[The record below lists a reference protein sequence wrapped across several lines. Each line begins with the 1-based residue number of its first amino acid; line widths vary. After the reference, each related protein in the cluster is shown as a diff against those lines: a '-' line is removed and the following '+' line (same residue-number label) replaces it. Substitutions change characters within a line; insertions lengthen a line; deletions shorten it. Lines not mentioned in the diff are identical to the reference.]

1 MRHRCPARSL
11 LGASLF
17 LLAACGSNSTAPDG
31 GRPAISISVVPSTAS
46 LLTGGSQDFTATV
59 TNDPSKSGVTWGIT
73 GCSGGPGVCGSLSK
87 VTTTTATYTAPA
99 TVPPGTL
106 GVTATAV
113 RDNSKSVTASVAIT
127 AIVADGQIAFT
138 SIRDGNREVYLMHAD
153 GTGQVNLTNNAAD
166 DEWPVWSPDGSRILF
181 GSTRDGGS
189 VYEMNADGSGVTRLA
204 SNAADD
210 RVPAWS
216 PDGGN
221 IAFMSFRDGNWE
233 IYLMHA
239 DGTALV
245 NLTNNPAQDEWPAWS
260 PDGSK
265 ILFLSASDGRGEI
278 YVMNADG
285 SGVTQLTTMGTAFD
299 PAWSPDGTKIAF
311 DDGNEIY
318 VINADGSGLRNITN
332 DPAHFDGTP
341 VWSPDGSK
349 IAFESNR
356 DGNAEVYVMN
366 ADGSALHNLTNNP
379 AIDFAPAWRPR

>member
-1 MRHRCPARSL
+1 MPGRSFI
-11 LGASLF
+11 GASLC
-17 LLAACGSNSTAPDG
+17 LLAACGSDSTAPG
-31 GRPAISISVVPSTAS
+31 GGGPAISVAVVPSTAS
-46 LLTGGSQDFTATV
+46 LLTSGSQDFAATV
-59 TNDPSKSGVTWGIT
+59 ANEPTNSGVTWSIT
-73 GCSGGPGVCGSLSK
+73 GCSGGASACGTLSN
-87 VTTTTATYTAPA
+87 VTSTTATYTAPT

-106 GVTATAV
+106 GVTATSV
-113 RDNSKSVTASVAIT
+113 SDNRKSVTARVAIT

-138 SIRDGNREVYLMHAD
+138 SIRDGNREIYLMHAD
-153 GTGQVNLTNNAAD
+153 GTSQVNLTNNAAD

-204 SNAADD
+204 TNAADD

-216 PDGGN
+216 PDGGK

-299 PAWSPDGTKIAF
+299 HAWSPDGTKIAF

-366 ADGSALHNLTNNP
+366 ADGSALRNLTNNP
-379 AIDFAPAWRPR
+379 AIDFAPAWRPRGP

>member
-1 MRHRCPARSL
+1 
-11 LGASLF
+11 
-17 LLAACGSNSTAPDG
+17 
-31 GRPAISISVVPSTAS
+31 
-46 LLTGGSQDFTATV
+46 
-59 TNDPSKSGVTWGIT
+59 
-73 GCSGGPGVCGSLSK
+73 
-87 VTTTTATYTAPA
+87 
-99 TVPPGTL
+99 
-106 GVTATAV
+106 
-113 RDNSKSVTASVAIT
+113 
-127 AIVADGQIAFT
+127 
-138 SIRDGNREVYLMHAD
+138 
-153 GTGQVNLTNNAAD
+153 
-166 DEWPVWSPDGSRILF
+166 
-181 GSTRDGGS
+181 
-189 VYEMNADGSGVTRLA
+189 
-204 SNAADD
+204 
-210 RVPAWS
+210 
-216 PDGGN
+216 
-221 IAFMSFRDGNWE
+221 
-233 IYLMHA
+233 
-239 DGTALV
+239 V

>member
-1 MRHRCPARSL
+1 MSTLWMPGRSFI
-11 LGASLF
+11 GASLC
-17 LLAACGSNSTAPDG
+17 LLAACGSDSTAPG
-31 GRPAISISVVPSTAS
+31 GGGPAISVAVVPSTAS
-46 LLTGGSQDFTATV
+46 LLTSGSQDFAATV
-59 TNDPSKSGVTWGIT
+59 ANEPTNSGVTWSIT
-73 GCSGGPGVCGSLSK
+73 GCSGGASACGTLSN
-87 VTTTTATYTAPA
+87 VTSTTATYTAPT

-106 GVTATAV
+106 GVTATSV
-113 RDNSKSVTASVAIT
+113 SDNRKSVTARVAIT

-138 SIRDGNREVYLMHAD
+138 SIRDGNR
-153 GTGQVNLTNNAAD
+153 
-166 DEWPVWSPDGSRILF
+166 
-181 GSTRDGGS
+181 
-189 VYEMNADGSGVTRLA
+189 
-204 SNAADD
+204 
-210 RVPAWS
+210 
-216 PDGGN
+216 
-221 IAFMSFRDGNWE
+221 E

-366 ADGSALHNLTNNP
+366 ADGSALRNLTNNP
-379 AIDFAPAWRPR
+379 AIDFAPAWRPRGP